1 MSRNR
6 TRLEHAKT
14 WSKRLL
20 VLIAGGT
27 AVGGLLW
34 VGQVARDWV
43 CRTPYFQ
50 LKSIE
55 YRGAQYFDVE
65 AFNVVLLRTFEKNL
79 LRLDLERIRSVLESE
94 AWIKRAVVRRR
105 FPDRL
110 VIYLTERRPAA
121 VAAVDGQLYVV
132 ASDGV
137 LLDVFHSGYGDI
149 QGPIVRGLRNPARD
163 RAGTENAVRMETYL
177 RLVEEFRASDPS
189 LLQRISEVDV
199 TEPERVGILLVDD
212 PTPIYLGDRDFLAR
226 YRRFEANR
234 TVYLEL
240 RERYGQVEYVDA
252 GYRDRIVFHT
262 PQTLAEQKNSPRP
275 GPELT
280 N

>member
-20 VLIAGGT
+20 VLIAGGAAMT
-27 AVGGLLW
+27 GLLW
-34 VGQVARDWV
+34 AAQAARDWAYH
-43 CRTPYFQ
+43 TPHFQ

-55 YRGAQYFDVE
+55 YRGAQHFDAE

-79 LRLDLERIRSVLESE
+79 LRLDLERIRSLLESE
-94 AWIKRAVVRRR
+94 AWIKTAVVRRR

-110 VIYLTERRPAA
+110 VICLTERRPAA
-121 VAAVDGQLYVV
+121 VAAVDGQLYVA

-137 LLDVFHSGYGDI
+137 LLDVFHSGYGDL

-163 RAGTENAVRMETYL
+163 RAGAENAVRMETYL
-177 RLVEEFRASDPS
+177 RLVEEFQASDPS

-212 PTPIYLGDRDFLAR
+212 PTPIYLGDREFLAR

-234 TVYLEL
+234 AVYLEL
-240 RERYGQVEYVDA
+240 RERYGQVEYVDV

-262 PQTLAEQKNSPRP
+262 PQTLAEQKNSARL